1 MDRKAMIET
10 VGNLN
15 TNIVAKQLRG
25 IKITAPA
32 LADWCSV
39 CNKEKKAGHYIEITI
54 SNSVFRL
61 CNVDAE
67 KLADE
72 LAIILHG

>member
-1 MDRKAMIET
+1 MDRKAMIEAA
-10 VGNLN
+10 GHLN
-15 TNIVAKQLRG
+15 TSITAKQLKG
-25 IKITAPA
+25 IKITSPSI
-32 LADWCSV
+32 ADWCSV

-67 KLADE
+67 RLANE
-72 LAIILHG
+72 LSIILHG